1 MDIEAR
7 VHRIEMRLAELE
19 ARIVR
24 LEKLIATRIASTT
37 DPATDA
43 RVRREMIEL
52 KKMVVTDE
60 EIPPPSKRH

>member
-1 MDIEAR
+1 
-7 VHRIEMRLAELE
+7 MRLAELE